1 MVDSFNPQQR
11 SNVPATRC
19 HCSPGFR
26 RRYGDGRRRGPG
38 QIGALRRRDRRRR
51 AHRRPFTSPRL
62 TAMRLRTVLLLFIA
76 VGLAGGTAMLA
87 RAWLAAQRAAEIA
100 EAAPLALPT
109 PAKSVLVARADVRR
123 GQILKPEDMM
133 WQVWPEGGIDKSYV
147 VLGTRTPES
156 FAGWVARNPVA
167 AGEPVTES
175 KIISPSNRGF
185 LAAVLRPGMRAIS
198 VPVTITSGIS
208 GFIFPGDQVD
218 LLITYQ
224 VPSQNTNGASGGYEH
239 KAAETVLND
248 VRVIAIDQRLESKAV
263 VIHKILVLAAAGSV
277 FIGLAT
283 SNAAELL
290 SPPAAPAVRPAAGTT
305 SAPPSGVSQVP
316 AKGPPIL
323 LEAGKGTLIR
333 LPRPAAT
340 VFIANP
346 DVADV
351 QVKSP
356 SMIYVNAKTP
366 GETVL
371 YAVDQDDNVLLNATF
386 RVEHDVSRLRESLHA
401 LIPGENVAV
410 ESVDGSLVLKGNVST
425 ALRAEKA
432 NALATSIANEAKGK
446 VVNQLS
452 VATPNQVN
460 LQVKIAEVDRTV
472 LKALGVNW
480 TKLNGNTTFATNNP
494 TTGGQIAVQN
504 AINFALGPKSALT
517 NLTVDALA
525 QEGLIT
531 ILAEPNLTA
540 TSGQP

>member
-1 MVDSFNPQQR
+1 M
-11 SNVPATRC
+11 
-19 HCSPGFR
+19 
-26 RRYGDGRRRGPG
+26 
-38 QIGALRRRDRRRR
+38 
-51 AHRRPFTSPRL
+51 
-62 TAMRLRTVLLLFIA
+62 
-76 VGLAGGTAMLA
+76 
-87 RAWLAAQRAAEIA
+87 
-100 EAAPLALPT
+100 
-109 PAKSVLVARADVRR
+109 
-123 GQILKPEDMM
+123 
-133 WQVWPEGGIDKSYV
+133 
-147 VLGTRTPES
+147 
-156 FAGWVARNPVA
+156 
-167 AGEPVTES
+167 
-175 KIISPSNRGF
+175 
-185 LAAVLRPGMRAIS
+185 
-198 VPVTITSGIS
+198 
-208 GFIFPGDQVD
+208 
-218 LLITYQ
+218 
-224 VPSQNTNGASGGYEH
+224 H
-239 KAAETVLND
+239 KL
-248 VRVIAIDQRLESKAV
+248 
-263 VIHKILVLAAAGSV
+263 LVLAAAGSV
-277 FIGLAT
+277 LLGVT
-283 SNAAELL
+283 GSNAAELL
-290 SPPAAPAVRPAAGTT
+290 SPPAAPAARTAAVTT

-371 YAVDQDDNVLLNATF
+371 YAVDADDNVLLNAPI

-460 LQVKIAEVDRTV
+460 LRVKIAEVSRTV
-472 LKALGVNW
+472 LKAFGVNW
-480 TKLNGNTTFATNNP
+480 SKSIGDTQFNTSNP
-494 TTGGQIAVQN
+494 VTGGQIASRNTITFGFGAPGSRIEAQ
-504 AINFALGPKSALT
+504 
-517 NLTVDALA
+517 VDALA
-525 QEGLIT
+525 QEGLLT

-540 TSGQP
+540 TNGQPASFLAGGEFPVPVAGSAANGIATITVAFKEFGIRLDFTPTIMDAQHVSLRVRPEVSELTNTGAVSVPITANNTVTIPALTVRRAETTLELGSGESFALGGLLSHSLEQDISKVPGLGDIPILGQLFRSSRFQKGETELVIIVTPYLVKPAPTVASLQSPTDGFVTPHDVQTIINGATYRQTLPAGEKVRVAPGAQGLVGPVGFRLD

>member
-1 MVDSFNPQQR
+1 M
-11 SNVPATRC
+11 
-19 HCSPGFR
+19 
-26 RRYGDGRRRGPG
+26 
-38 QIGALRRRDRRRR
+38 
-51 AHRRPFTSPRL
+51 
-62 TAMRLRTVLLLFIA
+62 
-76 VGLAGGTAMLA
+76 
-87 RAWLAAQRAAEIA
+87 
-100 EAAPLALPT
+100 
-109 PAKSVLVARADVRR
+109 
-123 GQILKPEDMM
+123 
-133 WQVWPEGGIDKSYV
+133 
-147 VLGTRTPES
+147 
-156 FAGWVARNPVA
+156 
-167 AGEPVTES
+167 
-175 KIISPSNRGF
+175 
-185 LAAVLRPGMRAIS
+185 
-198 VPVTITSGIS
+198 
-208 GFIFPGDQVD
+208 
-218 LLITYQ
+218 
-224 VPSQNTNGASGGYEH
+224 
-239 KAAETVLND
+239 
-248 VRVIAIDQRLESKAV
+248 
-263 VIHKILVLAAAGSV
+263 HKILVLAAAGSV
-277 FIGLAT
+277 LLGVT
-283 SNAAELL
+283 GSNAAELL
-290 SPPAAPAVRPAAGTT
+290 SPPAAPAARTAAVTT

-371 YAVDQDDNVLLNATF
+371 YAVDADDNVLLNAPI

-460 LQVKIAEVDRTV
+460 LRVKIAEVSRTV
-472 LKALGVNW
+472 LKAFGVNW
-480 TKLNGNTTFATNNP
+480 SKSVGETQFNTSNP
-494 TTGGQIAVQN
+494 VTGGQIASRNTITFGFGAPGSRIEAQ
-504 AINFALGPKSALT
+504 
-517 NLTVDALA
+517 VDALA
-525 QEGLIT
+525 QEGLLT

-540 TSGQP
+540 TNGQPASFLAGGEFPVPVAGSAANGIATITVAFKEFGIRLDFTPTIMDAQHVSLRVRPEVSELTNTGAVSVPITANNTVTIPALTVRRAETTLELGSGESFALGGLLSHSLEQDISKVPGLGDIPILGQLFRSSRFQKGETELVIIVTPYLVKPAPTVASLQSPTDGFVTPHDVQTIINGATYRQTLPAGEKVRVAPGAQGLVGPVGFRMD

>member
-1 MVDSFNPQQR
+1 M
-11 SNVPATRC
+11 
-19 HCSPGFR
+19 
-26 RRYGDGRRRGPG
+26 
-38 QIGALRRRDRRRR
+38 
-51 AHRRPFTSPRL
+51 
-62 TAMRLRTVLLLFIA
+62 
-76 VGLAGGTAMLA
+76 
-87 RAWLAAQRAAEIA
+87 
-100 EAAPLALPT
+100 
-109 PAKSVLVARADVRR
+109 
-123 GQILKPEDMM
+123 
-133 WQVWPEGGIDKSYV
+133 
-147 VLGTRTPES
+147 
-156 FAGWVARNPVA
+156 
-167 AGEPVTES
+167 
-175 KIISPSNRGF
+175 
-185 LAAVLRPGMRAIS
+185 
-198 VPVTITSGIS
+198 
-208 GFIFPGDQVD
+208 
-218 LLITYQ
+218 
-224 VPSQNTNGASGGYEH
+224 
-239 KAAETVLND
+239 
-248 VRVIAIDQRLESKAV
+248 
-263 VIHKILVLAAAGSV
+263 HKILVLAAAGSV
-277 FIGLAT
+277 LLGVT
-283 SNAAELL
+283 GSNAAELL
-290 SPPAAPAVRPAAGTT
+290 SPPAAPAARTAAVTT

-371 YAVDQDDNVLLNATF
+371 YAVDADDNVLLNAPI

-460 LQVKIAEVDRTV
+460 LRVKIAEVSRTV
-472 LKALGVNW
+472 LKAFGVNW
-480 TKLNGNTTFATNNP
+480 SKSIGDTQFNTSNP
-494 TTGGQIAVQN
+494 VTGGQIASRNTITFGFGAPGSRIEAQ
-504 AINFALGPKSALT
+504 
-517 NLTVDALA
+517 VDALA
-525 QEGLIT
+525 QEGLLT

-540 TSGQP
+540 TNGQPASFLAGGEFPVPVAGSAANGIATITVAFKEFGIRLDFTPTIMDAQHVSLRVRPEVSELTNTGAVSVPITANNTVTIPALTVRRAETTLELGSGESFALGGLLSHSLEQDISKVPGLGDIPILGQLFRSSRFQKGETELVIIVTPYLVKPTPTVAALQSPTDGFVTPHDVQTIINGATYRQTLPAGEKVRVAPGAQGLVGPVGFRMD

>member
-1 MVDSFNPQQR
+1 M
-11 SNVPATRC
+11 
-19 HCSPGFR
+19 
-26 RRYGDGRRRGPG
+26 
-38 QIGALRRRDRRRR
+38 
-51 AHRRPFTSPRL
+51 
-62 TAMRLRTVLLLFIA
+62 
-76 VGLAGGTAMLA
+76 
-87 RAWLAAQRAAEIA
+87 
-100 EAAPLALPT
+100 
-109 PAKSVLVARADVRR
+109 
-123 GQILKPEDMM
+123 
-133 WQVWPEGGIDKSYV
+133 
-147 VLGTRTPES
+147 
-156 FAGWVARNPVA
+156 
-167 AGEPVTES
+167 
-175 KIISPSNRGF
+175 
-185 LAAVLRPGMRAIS
+185 
-198 VPVTITSGIS
+198 
-208 GFIFPGDQVD
+208 
-218 LLITYQ
+218 
-224 VPSQNTNGASGGYEH
+224 
-239 KAAETVLND
+239 
-248 VRVIAIDQRLESKAV
+248 
-263 VIHKILVLAAAGSV
+263 HKILVLAAAGSV
-277 FIGLAT
+277 LLGVT
-283 SNAAELL
+283 GSNAAELL
-290 SPPAAPAVRPAAGTT
+290 SPPAAPAARTAAVTT

-371 YAVDQDDNVLLNATF
+371 YAVDADDNVLLNAPI

-460 LQVKIAEVDRTV
+460 LRVKIAEVSRTV
-472 LKALGVNW
+472 LKAFGVNW
-480 TKLNGNTTFATNNP
+480 SKSIGDTQFNTSNP
-494 TTGGQIAVQN
+494 VTGGQIASRNTITFGFGAPGSRIEAQ
-504 AINFALGPKSALT
+504 
-517 NLTVDALA
+517 VDALA
-525 QEGLIT
+525 QEGLLT

-540 TSGQP
+540 TNGQPASFLAGGEFPVPVAGSAANGIATITVAFKEFGIRLDFTPTIMDAQHVSLRVRPEVSELTNTGAVSVPITANNTVTIPALTVRRAETTLELGSGESFALGGLLSHSLEQDISKVPGLGDIPILGQLFRSSRFQKGETELVIIVTPYLVKPAPTVASLQSPTDGFVTPHDVQTIINGATYRQTLPAGEKVRVVPGAQGLVGPVGFRLD